1 MAYEQIDHRRIALK
15 PLSDRQ
21 SKFSVDEILVDPDAP
36 APDPGPLA
44 DSLQRIAEQI
54 RIARQRGAAVMLA
67 YGAHLIKNGLGPTV
81 SRMLEAGWITHL
93 ATNGAGT
100 IHDWE
105 YAFQGRSEEDVRANV
120 AQGCFGTWDE
130 TGRYI
135 HLAVLT
141 GALQGM
147 GYGEALGKFICED
160 GCDIP
165 QNNELTSA
173 LSAWVRNPADAPTM
187 PAYAELLQAMARF
200 AIPPGRCRVEHP
212 YKDASLTAQAY
223 RLRVPLTVHPGI
235 GYDIIHNHHL
245 ANGAVIGRGADIDY
259 RVFAEGVLN
268 LDGGV
273 FLSVG
278 SAIMAPQV
286 FEKAMSLANNLRL
299 QQGENIVRPFIVVN
313 DLSQVDWDWSK
324 GEPPKDD
331 PAYYLRFCKSFS
343 RMGGEMTYIGGDN
356 RIFLHNLYHILKN
369 T

>member
-1 MAYEQIDHRRIALK
+1 MAYRQIDHRRIVLK
-15 PLSDRQ
+15 PLSARQ
-21 SKFSVDEILVDPDAP
+21 SKFSVDEILVDPDAS
-36 APDPGPLA
+36 APDSGPMA
-44 DSLQRIAEQI
+44 DRLQRTAEKI
-54 RIARQRGAAVMLA
+54 RTARQRGASVMLA

-105 YAFQGRSEEDVRANV
+105 YAFQGRSEEDVRDSV
-120 AQGCFGTWDE
+120 ARGYFGTWDE

-135 HLAVLT
+135 HLAMLT
-141 GALQGM
+141 GALYGM

-160 GCDIP
+160 GCNIP
-165 QNNELTSA
+165 EHGELTAA
-173 LSAWVRNPADAPTM
+173 LSAWVRDPADAPNM
-187 PAYAELLQAMARF
+187 PAYAELLQAIARF
-200 AIPPGRCRVEHP
+200 AISPGRCQVEHP

-235 GYDIIHNHHL
+235 GYDIICNHHL

-259 RVFAEGVLN
+259 RVFVEGVLN

-278 SAIMAPQV
+278 SAVMAPQV

-299 QQGENIVRPFIVVN
+299 QQGEDIVQPCIVVN

-343 RMGGEMTYIGGDN
+343 RMGGQMIYISGDN

-369 T
+369 A

>member
-1 MAYEQIDHRRIALK
+1 M
-15 PLSDRQ
+15 P
-21 SKFSVDEILVDPDAP
+21 
-36 APDPGPLA
+36 
-44 DSLQRIAEQI
+44 
-54 RIARQRGAAVMLA
+54 
-67 YGAHLIKNGLGPTV
+67 
-81 SRMLEAGWITHL
+81 
-93 ATNGAGT
+93 
-100 IHDWE
+100 
-105 YAFQGRSEEDVRANV
+105 
-120 AQGCFGTWDE
+120 
-130 TGRYI
+130 
-135 HLAVLT
+135 
-141 GALQGM
+141 
-147 GYGEALGKFICED
+147 
-160 GCDIP
+160 
-165 QNNELTSA
+165 
-173 LSAWVRNPADAPTM
+173 PTM

-200 AIPPGRCRVEHP
+200 AIPPAAAGSSTPTRTLRSQHR
-212 YKDASLTAQAY
+212 AY

-245 ANGAVIGRGADIDY
+245 ANGAVTGRGADIDY